1 MRFERADNS
10 EEQFIFMGFSVEKIE
25 KQDFIKLN
33 VYIDNSNIIVS
44 IYKKYSDELYD
55 KVASLEQ
62 FKILDRNIFVIC
74 KNGKLKFDFDLSR

>member
-1 MRFERADNS
+1 MRFERADNT

-33 VYIDNSNIIVS
+33 VYVDKSNIIIS
-44 IYKKYSDELYD
+44 IYKKYTDELYD
-55 KVASLEQ
+55 EIASLEQ
-62 FKILDRNIFVIC
+62 FKVLDRNIFVIF

>member
-33 VYIDNSNIIVS
+33 VYVDKSNIIIS
-44 IYKKYSDELYD
+44 IYKKYTDDLYD
-55 KVASLEQ
+55 EIASLEQ
-62 FKILDRNIFVIC
+62 FKVLDRNIFIVY